1 MVVWR
6 FPAIRAAVPVARCAI
21 VEFAAAQGA
30 SEKRLVDIRLAVSE
44 ALTNVVVHA
53 YDGAP
58 GSIQVTA
65 GVASGELSVLIA
77 DDGRGMGASGQGDG
91 LGLGLTLISR
101 VSDEFEL
108 AARSGS
114 GTELRIRFDLARGRT
129 AAPQPRGSIASATA
143 AAAPRFSIVS

>member
-1 MVVWR
+1 MVVWW
-6 FPAIRAAVPVARCAI
+6 FPAIRAAVPVARSAI

-30 SEKRLVDIRLAVSE
+30 SEERLVDIKLAVSE

-91 LGLGLTLISR
+91 LGLGLTLISK
-101 VSDEFEL
+101 VSDQFEL
-108 AARSGS
+108 AARSGG
-114 GTELRIRFDLARGRT
+114 GTELRIRFDLARDRA
-129 AAPQPRGSIASATA
+129 AAPQSRGSIASAMA
-143 AAAPRFSIVS
+143 AAASRFSTIS